1 MILVV
6 AAALFLRTFT
16 KLATLDLGFDPSQVL
31 VVTMSAERA
40 PIAPAQRM
48 AVFERARQAVAA
60 LPGVQST
67 ALSFVTPVSGHN
79 WGNRLEVSGGVALT
93 DSRRSALRNE
103 VSPEFFETYGQRL
116 IAGRAF
122 TDRDRDGS
130 PSSPS

>member
-1 MILVV
+1 
-6 AAALFLRTFT
+6 
-16 KLATLDLGFDPSQVL
+16 
-31 VVTMSAERA
+31 
-40 PIAPAQRM
+40 
-48 AVFERARQAVAA
+48 
-60 LPGVQST
+60 
-67 ALSFVTPVSGHN
+67 VSGHN

-130 PSSPS
+130 PLVAIVNEAMASNLEQPMAAPFGRREEVRRGHYG